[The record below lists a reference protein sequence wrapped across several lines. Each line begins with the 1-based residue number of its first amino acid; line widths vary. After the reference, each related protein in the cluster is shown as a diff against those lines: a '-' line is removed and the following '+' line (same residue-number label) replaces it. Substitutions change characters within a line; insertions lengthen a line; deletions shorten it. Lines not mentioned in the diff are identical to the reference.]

1 MLYALGI
8 LLLVFNFSLAGVLD
22 PHLKKLLRLQT
33 LNYDA
38 PLRVKVLTKDGKV
51 RTLNIPLS
59 RLQEVAAVYSY
70 VEAPRKLFPLNDVAA
85 AESYTAFG
93 SGSIT
98 VSTTG
103 SFSGYIVQG
112 SVNLPSNCQKPYTQ
126 LPDYFTCSGATTF
139 SSTGSFALVLNGV
152 RRSEIGASTVY
163 RVGTGALESGKTG
176 EGVIIGVIDTGI
188 NFCHPAFLDE
198 NGNTKVKLFGFSS
211 SEAACDGIYDPELGV
226 CQYDE
231 AKINTLI
238 QQGYCNLD
246 LWGHGTHV
254 TGTAVGYWEG
264 SLYNGIAPGATL
276 IVYKLTRME
285 DEEAITGLRWIK
297 KKAQEL
303 GLPAVVNFSLG
314 THYGPHDGNALLS
327 KVVDEVSGPGFI
339 VITAAGNSGNV
350 PVHAYSILPY
360 DTVRLKVNTSVDVE
374 GWYTGGSEYRVSLC
388 SSTGCLTAE
397 PGGVADGYLSGCQVY
412 VDNTILSH
420 PLNGDGYFL
429 ISVSCGISTEFE
441 IRLTAL
447 KGDSLRVD
455 MWIANYY
462 SGEGYFL
469 SNYEKDETGGYKF
482 TLSVPATAN
491 EIIAVGAIG
500 SKPLGDETAVNYL
513 GRVAPF
519 SSRGPTRD
527 GRVRP
532 HVVAPGYFVCSANSG
547 FTQGSDKFL
556 CGEGE
561 YYVAYAGTSMA
572 SPVVAG
578 LVALYLQDNPQ
589 ASPDEVK
596 GWLTAN
602 AVKDVNTQYPSLA
615 YGYGKA
621 IYSANTNFAVFSE
634 STVPIT
640 SGSFYNLVSGGGGGG
655 GGGCNTL
662 NTSLLS
668 LIGFFLI
675 RHLLLSLWKRLR

>member
-1 MLYALGI
+1 MLSIFGIFFLILSYSFAGI
-8 LLLVFNFSLAGVLD
+8 LD
-22 PHLKKLLRLQT
+22 PKLKKLLKFQALS
-33 LNYDA
+33 YDT
-38 PLRVKVLTKDGKV
+38 PVRVKVLTEEGKLK
-51 RTLNIPLS
+51 TLRVPLF
-59 RLQEVAAVYSY
+59 RLQEVAAKHIY

-85 AESYTAFG
+85 AESYSVFG
-93 SGSIT
+93 NGSIT
-98 VSTTG
+98 VNTTRN
-103 SFSGYIVQG
+103 FSGYIVQG
-112 SVNLPSNCQKPYTQ
+112 SVNLPPNCQKPYSL
-126 LPDYFTCSGATTF
+126 LPNYFTCSGQTTF
-139 SSTGSFALVLNGV
+139 SSTGNFGLILKSVKKN
-152 RRSEIGASTVY
+152 EITASAVY

-198 NGNTKVKLFGFSS
+198 NGNTRVKLFGFSS
-211 SEAACDGIYDPELGV
+211 SEVNCDGIYDSELGV

-231 AKINTLI
+231 NKINTLI
-238 QQGYCNLD
+238 QQGHCNYD
-246 LWGHGTHV
+246 LGGHGTHV
-254 TGTAVGYWEG
+254 TGTVAGYWEG

-276 IVYKLTRME
+276 IVYKLSRME
-285 DEEAITGLRWIK
+285 DEDAITGLRWIK
-297 KKAQEL
+297 KKSQEL
-303 GLPAVVNFSLG
+303 GLPTVVNFSLG
-314 THYGPHDGNALLS
+314 THYGPHDGTSFLS
-327 KVVDEVSGPGFI
+327 RVVDEVSGPGFI
-339 VITAAGNSGNV
+339 VVAAAGNSGNASI
-350 PVHAYSILPY
+350 HAYSISSY
-360 DTVRLKVNTSVDVE
+360 DTVRLKVNTWVDVE
-374 GWYTGGSEYRVSLC
+374 GWYTKGSEYRVSLC
-388 SSTGCLTAE
+388 SSTGCSTAE
-397 PGGVADGYLSGCQVY
+397 PGGVAEDYLSGCRVY
-412 VDNTILSH
+412 IDNTIPSH
-420 PLNGDGYFL
+420 PLNGDGYFF
-429 ISVSCGISTEFE
+429 ISVSCRTATEFE

-447 KGDSLRVD
+447 KGTNLRVD

-462 SGEGYFL
+462 NGEGYFL
-469 SNYEKDETGGYKF
+469 SNYEKDETGGYMF

-491 EIIAVGAIG
+491 EVIAVGAIG
-500 SKPLGDETAVNYL
+500 SKPLGNETAVNHL
-513 GRVAPF
+513 GKVAPF

-621 IYSANTNFAVFSE
+621 VYSANTNLGVFSE

-640 SGSFYNLVSGGGGGG
+640 KGSFYNPVNGEG

-662 NTSLLS
+662 NPALLS